1 MLVNIPVHDN
11 QPIIHPYLSSVQFS
25 SVQSLSCVRLF
36 ATPWIAVR
44 QASPSITSSQSSL
57 RLTFIEP
64 VMPSSHLILCCPLL
78 LLPPIPPSISLFQWV
93 NPSHEVAKV
102 LEFQLQDH
110 SFQRNPRAD
119 LLQNELVGPP
129 CSPRTL
135 KSLLQ
140 HHSSKASIPTVIKRV
155 IPFRFYIF
163 TTFLCFTLEILWKG
177 HQNIYCIFAKKQNWL
192 RKQHSNHNTG
202 TVILSWTIKISGLCD
217 FVVYIKKKWLFVIIQ
232 FLTGCSYNT
241 WNFLRDESNKGI
253 FPYVNEKIW

>member
-1 MLVNIPVHDN
+1 M
-11 QPIIHPYLSSVQFS
+11 IINPSFIHTSVQFS
-25 SVQSLSCVRLF
+25 SVQFSLSVVSDSLQPHESQYAR
-36 ATPWIAVR
+36 PPR
-44 QASPSITSSQSSL
+44 PSPAPRVHSDSRSSSQWCHPAISSSAVPFSSCPQSL
-57 RLTFIEP
+57 PASVFSNESTLPMRWPKYWSFSFRII
-64 VMPSSHLILCCPLL
+64 PSKEIPGLI
-78 LLPPIPPSISLFQWV
+78 
-93 NPSHEVAKV
+93 
-102 LEFQLQDH
+102 
-110 SFQRNPRAD
+110 SFRMNWLD
-119 LLQNELVGPP
+119 LLAVQG
-129 CSPRTL
+129 TL